1 VHQEARTP
9 EPRSPDRTR
18 RRQVSKRGSL
28 HRKQT
33 RGIGVSA
40 FGKWRGKNLCLE
52 KSRDA
57 ISRTNGNRR
66 SLEGQVASDP
76 RYRGSAFREFRHQE
90 KLPYGFAIR
99 EIPKR
104 TWQGGS
110 PRQSGRQVSRREA
123 SPQEADRWHREIGV
137 RGFVI
142 RESYAPRT
150 PELRFPEV
158 S

>member
-1 VHQEARTP
+1 M
-9 EPRSPDRTR
+9 
-18 RRQVSKRGSL
+18 SKRGSL

-110 PRQSGRQVSRREA
+110 PRQSKGQVSRREA